1 MVAKKLDEVKEW
13 LEFEN
18 SRSSMLN
25 SRKSQSQLDRDK
37 KFAHYFKR
45 KRTSNLAKYKEEAEK
60 KIKEYEDII

>member
-1 MVAKKLDEVKEW
+1 
-13 LEFEN
+13 
-18 SRSSMLN
+18 MLN